1 MSLHVFHEHISGVY
15 CHDTWYKCKP
25 GSFEVDA
32 YEVQVS
38 GEQKDAGT
46 KGFDRCDWVL
56 MSEYHPDVNQACSG
70 ASWID
75 PKTGERV
82 SVFMSEITAFREV
95 AEEVKVQK
103 LGFDKPRGMPMNW
116 VFLPIAI

>member
-1 MSLHVFHEHISGVY
+1 
-15 CHDTWYKCKP
+15 
-25 GSFEVDA
+25 
-32 YEVQVS
+32 
-38 GEQKDAGT
+38 
-46 KGFDRCDWVL
+46 

-103 LGFDKPRGMPMNW
+103 LGFDKPRGMPMN
-116 VFLPIAI
+116 

>member
-1 MSLHVFHEHISGVY
+1 MSLHVFHERISGVY

-25 GSFEVDA
+25 GSFTVDA
-32 YEVQVS
+32 YEIQVS

-82 SVFMSEITAFREV
+82 SVFMSEITAFKEI
-95 AEEVKVQK
+95 AEEIKVKK
-103 LGFDKPRGMPMNW
+103 LGFDKPRGMPMN
-116 VFLPIAI
+116 